1 MGNAEREKFKILLN
15 HWIEHNKEHIQEF
28 REWAEK
34 AKGFGEAET
43 CDDILEA
50 AQVLDKTNEA
60 LLRALRRL
68 EAREDKMFLL

>member
-1 MGNAEREKFKILLN
+1 MENGEREKFEILLN

-34 AKGFGEAET
+34 AKRFGEAET

-50 AQVLDKTNEA
+50 AQVLDKTNQA
-60 LLRALRRL
+60 LLRALRKL
-68 EAREDKMFLL
+68 EGKKG

>member
-15 HWIEHNKEHIQEF
+15 HWIERNKDHIQEF

-50 AQVLDKTNEA
+50 AQVLDRKNEA
-60 LLRALRRL
+60 FVRALRRL
-68 EAREDKMFLL
+68 EGRKG

>member
-1 MGNAEREKFKILLN
+1 MSNAEREKLKILLN
-15 HWIEHNKEHIQEF
+15 HWIEHNKEHSQEF

-50 AQVLDKTNEA
+50 AQDMDKASEA
-60 LLRALRRL
+60 LFRPSRRF
-68 EAREDKMFLL
+68 EAKGG